1 MFAPFGF
8 MGGAGVTP
16 PPSLPIVT
24 DQLRLYVNANDAISY
39 PGSGSTWF
47 DLSGG
52 GRDLTLDATP
62 TFVSGT
68 PNYFDFTDGTDAA
81 RYLVGGTRTP
91 VTSQGD
97 TYTVCMFFAYYNSTA
112 NFRTLMRDVNTS
124 TNQYSDFWMVNN
136 GTNNLGIYDTAF
148 RSFGVN
154 VSTEIPSY
162 TTQFNYQVLTMEDGA
177 AGDDTNFYLNAA
189 SGSALGSSASPL
201 RFDGPGV
208 FGNQETGGQPGAKI
222 AAIIVYDKVL
232 STAEIGQNYEALKT
246 EMGL

>member
-1 MFAPFGF
+1 MFIPFAFQGPQ
-8 MGGAGVTP
+8 GATP
-16 PPSLPIVT
+16 PAGIVT
-24 DQLRLYVNANDAISY
+24 DQLRLYVNANDTNSY

-52 GRDLTLDATP
+52 NRDLTLDATP
-62 TFVSGT
+62 TFNTGT
-68 PNYFDFTDGTDAA
+68 PNFFDFTDGTDAA
-81 RYLVGGTRTP
+81 TYKPGGTLSS

-97 TYTVCMFFAYYNSTA
+97 EYTVCMFFAYYSPTS
-112 NFRTLMRDVNTS
+112 NFRTLMRVANGS
-124 TNQYSDFWMVNN
+124 SAADFWMVNT

-154 VSTEIPSY
+154 VSTDIPSY
-162 TTQFNYQVLTMEDGA
+162 TTQFNYQVLTMEDGG

-189 SGSALGSSASPL
+189 SGSVEGSTNTPL
-201 RFDGPGV
+201 RNDGPAV

-232 STAEIGQNYEALKT
+232 STTEIGQNYEALKT